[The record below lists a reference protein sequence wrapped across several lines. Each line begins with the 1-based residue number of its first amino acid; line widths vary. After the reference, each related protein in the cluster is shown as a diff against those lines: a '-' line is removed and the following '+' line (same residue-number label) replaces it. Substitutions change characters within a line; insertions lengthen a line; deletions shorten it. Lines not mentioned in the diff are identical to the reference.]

1 MQLLLRAVALASV
14 AVLAQAGRVQFP
26 GLTIPSSAATD
37 RESVVQIF
45 NESYNAYRCAEE
57 ISIVLFISETGGC

>member
-1 MQLLLRAVALASV
+1 MQLLLSAVAFASV

-26 GLTIPSSAATD
+26 GLTVPSSAATD
-37 RESVVQIF
+37 RESVVRIF

-57 ISIVLFISETGGC
+57 ISIVLFISEIGDC